1 MSPRIAFMIDHL
13 EGHIGKQRNFIES
26 RLRKKTLRSF
36 DDYSEE
42 RKARFEVYTD
52 YVKCNNFYMVMFL
65 EFLKTND
72 MMFSNYKDQYIKE
85 LTEKSYEVLELYEG
99 CVRENEYL
107 EMCDII
113 INDINT
119 AKLICKYKK

>member
-1 MSPRIAFMIDHL
+1 MCRRIAFMIHHL

-36 DDYSEE
+36 DDYSEK
-42 RKARFEVYTD
+42 RKARFEAYTN

-72 MMFSNYKDQYIKE
+72 MIFSNYKDQYIKE
-85 LTEKSYEVLELYEG
+85 LTEKGYEVIELYEK
-99 CVRENEYL
+99 CEREKDYL

-113 INDINT
+113 KNDMNT
-119 AKLICKYKK
+119 AKLIYKYQK

>member
-1 MSPRIAFMIDHL
+1 MSPRVEFMIYHL

-52 YVKCNNFYMVMFL
+52 YVKCNNFYMIMFL

-85 LTEKSYEVLELYEG
+85 LNEKGCQVIELYEG
-99 CVRENEYL
+99 CEREKEYL
-107 EMCDII
+107 EMCSII
-113 INDINT
+113 KNDINT
-119 AKLICKYKK
+119 ANLIYKYQK

>member
-1 MSPRIAFMIDHL
+1 MSPRIAFMIQHL
-13 EGHIGKQRNFIES
+13 EGHIDKQRKFIES

-36 DDYSEE
+36 NYYSEE

-65 EFLKTND
+65 GFLKTND

-85 LTEKSYEVLELYEG
+85 LTEKGYGVIEVYEK
-99 CVRENEYL
+99 CDREKDYL
-107 EMCDII
+107 EMCNII
-113 INDINT
+113 KNDMNT
-119 AKLICKYKK
+119 AKLIYKYQK